1 MADIDKIIE
10 SFFRHYAG
18 IVIYIAPG
26 VFVLDLVFKRGFF
39 SNTIM
44 SWIDLI
50 FILFWGI
57 VLSLPFHYY
66 NPKGFLDYLRSCL
79 RRYLNKN
86 SNIGDEELLEQRSNE
101 VEIEFVLI
109 KVITFYFIFKL
120 LTWQTLI
127 CFSDFFGI
135 SSTIIIFFLSMVFT
149 ILVSHIAFFGYEK
162 VFRKKSG

>member
-1 MADIDKIIE
+1 MANIDKIIE

-50 FILFWGI
+50 FIIFWGI

-66 NPKGFLDYLRSCL
+66 HPKEFLDYLRSCL
-79 RRYLNKN
+79 RKH
-86 SNIGDEELLEQRSNE
+86 SNIGDEDLLEQRSNE
-101 VEIEFVLI
+101 VEIEFVLF

-120 LTWQTLI
+120 LTWQILI
-127 CFSDFFGI
+127 SFSDFIEI

-149 ILVSHIAFFGYEK
+149 ILLSPIIFFGYEK
-162 VFRKKSG
+162 VFRKKK